1 MNIQGLQKL
10 TMLDFP
16 GHTACT
22 VFTGGCNL
30 RCPFCHN
37 VPLVLD
43 PEGEVPFSDEEIF
56 SLLEKRRGILDGVAI
71 TGGEPLVQKDIADF
85 CAKVKDMGFLVKL
98 DSNGAFPGK
107 LRELI
112 ENGLVDYVAMD
123 IKNCKEKYPL
133 TCGREK
139 LDIAPFEESV
149 SLLMEGRVG
158 FEFRTTVVKEFHTC
172 EDIERIAQWIEGA
185 PRYFL
190 QNFKDSGNLICE
202 NLHAPERETLT
213 EMLAA
218 AREKIPAVG
227 LRGTD

>member
-43 PEGEVPFSDEEIF
+43 PEGEVPFSDEEVF
-56 SLLEKRRGILDGVAI
+56 SLLEKRRGTLDGVAI
-71 TGGEPLVQKDIADF
+71 TGGEPLLQKDIADF
-85 CAKVKDMGFLVKL
+85 CAKIKEMGFLVKL

-123 IKNCKEKYPL
+123 IKNCREKYPL

-149 SLLMEGRVG
+149 SLLMEGKVD
-158 FEFRTTVVKEFHTC
+158 FEFRTTVIREFHTP
-172 EDIERIAQWIEGA
+172 EDMERIGQWIQGA
-185 PRYFL
+185 PRYYL
-190 QNFKDSGNLICE
+190 QMFKDSGILAE
-202 NLHAPERETLT
+202 DSAHPVT
-213 EMLAA
+213 EEELCKMRNIAA
-218 AREKIPAVG
+218 KYVKLVD
-227 LRGTD
+227 LRGI